1 MAIDDKEIAGE
12 GYTIIL
18 NRDTKKIFLMISTR
32 KFKIIKKVLSHIP
45 LSRFLKVKTITKDLA
60 SNYDWLARTVF
71 PQAVRIA
78 DKFHVLKL
86 GFEAMQDV
94 RVRFRQEVLTA
105 EKEKKKSSKNK
116 KKKKEK
122 KIPEKYKNGD
132 NKKELLARSR
142 YLLFKRE
149 DQWIETQSERA
160 NILFKEFPEIKE
172 SYKLMEEFRDFYA
185 LKTGGKREKNNA
197 ERALNIWYR
206 NVKNSNI
213 REMMNFSKTVKRHQP
228 EIMAYFYTNA
238 TNAIS
243 ESINAKIQRFL
254 ISSFGIQNRNFIS
267 FQLIISHYWLL
278 LQFHHHQKFFLQLF
292 VEIVHRVIH
301 FEWFSP
307 KVLLQILGHI
317 LFLLKNLY
325 SID

>member
-1 MAIDDKEIAGE
+1 MLNFSVIGTIYGICGKKIFRWYKNSLSGFETDEVQKKLHKNDTVDISLIDRITGDLKTVFTPILNLRNLGMHMAIDDKEIAGE

-122 KIPEKYKNGD
+122 KIPEKYKKHFGD
-132 NKKELLARSR
+132 L
-142 YLLFKRE
+142 
-149 DQWIETQSERA
+149 
-160 NILFKEFPEIKE
+160 
-172 SYKLMEEFRDFYA
+172 
-185 LKTGGKREKNNA
+185 
-197 ERALNIWYR
+197 
-206 NVKNSNI
+206 
-213 REMMNFSKTVKRHQP
+213 
-228 EIMAYFYTNA
+228 
-238 TNAIS
+238 
-243 ESINAKIQRFL
+243 
-254 ISSFGIQNRNFIS
+254 
-267 FQLIISHYWLL
+267 
-278 LQFHHHQKFFLQLF
+278 
-292 VEIVHRVIH
+292 
-301 FEWFSP
+301 
-307 KVLLQILGHI
+307 
-317 LFLLKNLY
+317 
-325 SID
+325 